1 MHFFFLLLLCCVVT
15 LINKNRLMTEKVIHW
30 SVKAMIKIVQKLQF
44 RIVISEQ
51 DFRICWNKSI
61 CEHDKFLQAA
71 ERESVNGKGG
81 YWYLKTGFYWTRGLF
96 PSCLQGAICIRKL
109 CQNALWCSQR
119 FKQNNLET
127 SLVAQWLRFL
137 FLIHGAQVW
146 SQVRELRSHM
156 LCSTTKK

>member
-1 MHFFFLLLLCCVVT
+1 
-15 LINKNRLMTEKVIHW
+15 MTEKVIHW

-81 YWYLKTGFYWTRGLF
+81 YRHLKAGFY
-96 PSCLQGAICIRKL
+96 
-109 CQNALWCSQR
+109 
-119 FKQNNLET
+119 
-127 SLVAQWLRFL
+127 
-137 FLIHGAQVW
+137 
-146 SQVRELRSHM
+146 
-156 LCSTTKK
+156 